1 MAKQEPTHHPDESAL
16 MQHAS
21 GQLDVSS
28 RVLIEAHL
36 AFCDRCSATLASLT
50 EPGRAWLEEQPT
62 VAPKPSIWTALDL
75 ELDAEMASPNT
86 GLEDVPLPT
95 GARSELPEPLEGSPR
110 WRRIPLSRARFALLH
125 REPQTKSFL
134 AAVRIPGGLRFPRHE
149 HLGAEDVVVL
159 TGAFR
164 DAQGHFGPGDFQ
176 HNQHGTRH
184 EPVVDEGEPCWIVAR
199 YENGIRFF
207 GLRGLMLKYAGG

>member
-1 MAKQEPTHHPDESAL
+1 MGKREPNHHPEESVL

-36 AFCDRCSATLASLT
+36 AFCDACSAALATIT
-50 EPGRAWLEEQPT
+50 EPGRAWLEEQPS
-62 VAPKPSIWTALDL
+62 VAPKPSIWTALDQR
-75 ELDAEMASPNT
+75 LDTEPTATEAGT
-86 GLEDVPLPT
+86 EDVPLPV
-95 GARSELPEPLEGSPR
+95 GARGELPDRSGTPR

-125 REPQTKSFL
+125 REPQTRHFL

-207 GLRGLMLKYAGG
+207 GLRGLLLKYG